1 MIITKFLLYLGNTY
15 AQKRERE
22 RERERDCRFSQILTL
37 GMTGNLKEN
46 GLIKVKIHGAY
57 HELIYKHEWMVE
69 RVTNK

>member
-1 MIITKFLLYLGNTY
+1 M
-15 AQKRERE
+15 ERE